1 MLDATSTTVARH
13 RTAIKRN
20 QLSRPVRLAIA
31 DSIVKSDTSV
41 LDYGCGHGD
50 DVQQLQQQGLPC
62 VGWDPFFSQTDSRVA
77 ADVVNLG
84 YVVNVIEDSVER
96 EAVLRQAWSL
106 TKKVLVVAARLTVEY
121 DAAEELRYHDGY
133 LTRLGTFQKLF
144 EQNELRLW
152 IDATLDEPSVAAAP
166 GVFYVFRDAELKYAY
181 VSSRVRRVSARP
193 QQRRSDELFERYR
206 PLFDDLIAFVSER
219 GRLPVGSE
227 LSSAPEVFEKLGS
240 IGRAFA
246 IIKRVTD
253 PAQWEKIRS
262 ERSQDL
268 LVYMALGRF
277 SKRPRFS
284 ILPLSLQLDIRAFY
298 SNYKHACELA
308 DRLLFSA
315 GKNEVLATACRTSA
329 VGKLTP
335 TALYLHKDALEL
347 LDPVLRVYEGC
358 ARTLAGRIEGA
369 NIIKLHLH
377 EPKVSY
383 LSYPDFETTAHP
395 SLHSSLVVHLRTFE
409 LERRD
414 YSESENP
421 PILHR
426 KEEFVRKE
434 DPSRLRYER
443 LTRQEE
449 ANGLFERTSEIGTR
463 QAWEKLLEEK
473 GLRIRGHRLIKN
485 RRKE

>member
-1 MLDATSTTVARH
+1 MNTGVARH
-13 RTAIKRN
+13 LTALKRKE
-20 QLSRPVRLAIA
+20 LSRPIRLALEN
-31 DSIVKSDTSV
+31 SV
-41 LDYGCGHGD
+41 LRANFSLLDYGCGQGD
-50 DVQQLQQQGLPC
+50 DVRQLQQQGFPC

-96 EAVLRQAWSL
+96 EAVLREAWSL
-106 TKKVLVVAARLTVEY
+106 TKKVLVVAARLTVDY
-121 DAAEELRYHDGY
+121 DAAEEVLYHDGY

-152 IDATLDEPSVAAAP
+152 IDATLGEPSVAAAP

-181 VSSRVRRVSARP
+181 VGSRVRRVSARP
-193 QQRRSDELFERYR
+193 QQRRSDELFERHR
-206 PLFDDLIAFVSER
+206 SLFDDLIAFVSER
-219 GRLPVGSE
+219 GRLPIGEE
-227 LSSAPEVFEKLGS
+227 LASAREVTEQLGS

-277 SKRPRFS
+277 SKWPKFS
-284 ILPLSLQLDIRAFY
+284 ILPSSLRLDIRAFY

-308 DRLLFSA
+308 DRLLFST
-315 GKNEVLATACRTSA
+315 GNKEVLATACRSSA

-335 TALYLHKDALEL
+335 TALYLHKNALDSV
-347 LDPVLRVYEGC
+347 DPVLRVYEGC
-358 ARTLAGRIEGA
+358 AQTLAGKVEGA
-369 NIIKLHLH
+369 NVIKLHLY

-383 LSYPDFETTAHP
+383 LSYPDFETAAHP

-409 LERRD
+409 LDRRD
-414 YSESENP
+414 YSQSENP

-426 KEEFVRKE
+426 KEDFVRKE
-434 DPSRLRYER
+434 DASRSRYER
-443 LTRQEE
+443 LTKQEE
-449 ANGLFERTSEIGTR
+449 AHGLFERTSEIGTR
-463 QAWEKLLEEK
+463 RAWEKLLQDK
-473 GLRIRGHRLIKN
+473 GLRIQGHRLVRNSK
-485 RRKE
+485 KE